1 MEIAS
6 DAAVLRR
13 CIEGLDLA
21 SADGRAGLRCLL
33 RELEEQA
40 CGLIGP
46 KTAGLEFRRPGIRTA
61 GDQ

>member
-6 DAAVLRR
+6 NAAVLRR
-13 CIEGLDLA
+13 CIEGLDLT

-33 RELEEQA
+33 RELEERA
-40 CGLIGP
+40 PGIIGQVN
-46 KTAGLEFRRPGIRTA
+46 AGLELKRLGISTV